1 MKDSTKALI
10 MWAIAMVIFLGIY
23 LALFFSP
30 MTMAVRVTAMLIYY
44 IVLAIVGGFCT
55 LRLIIIWA
63 TELAFFT
70 HLKLKDRYTVETVEI
85 ESKRTKKGEETTVPN
100 NNAQHNNAQPTN
112 NDNIA

>member
-10 MWAIAMVIFLGIY
+10 IWAIAMVIFLGIY

-30 MTMAVRVTAMLIYY
+30 MAMAVRVTAMLIYY

-100 NNAQHNNAQPTN
+100 NNAQPTN

>member
-10 MWAIAMVIFLGIY
+10 MWAIAMVVFQVYTLHSS
-23 LALFFSP
+23 FSP

-44 IVLAIVGGFCT
+44 IVLALVGGFFT

-100 NNAQHNNAQPTN
+100 NNAQPTN
-112 NDNIA
+112 NDNIAQH

>member
-30 MTMAVRVTAMLIYY
+30 MAMEVRVTAMLIYY
-44 IVLAIVGGFCT
+44 IVLAIVGGFFT

-63 TELAFFT
+63 TELSFFT
-70 HLKLKDRYTVETVEI
+70 HLKLKDRLLL
-85 ESKRTKKGEETTVPN
+85 KQLK
-100 NNAQHNNAQPTN
+100 
-112 NDNIA
+112 

>member
-10 MWAIAMVIFLGIY
+10 MWAIAMVVFLGLY

-30 MTMAVRVTAMLIYY
+30 MTMAARVTAMLIYY
-44 IVLAIVGGFCT
+44 IVLAIVGGFFT

-70 HLKLKDRYTVETVEI
+70 HLKLKDRYSVETVEI
-85 ESKRTKKGEETTVPN
+85 EPRHMKKSEETTVPD
-100 NNAQHNNAQPTN
+100 NNAHPTN
-112 NDNIA
+112 NDDIA